1 MMQYSS
7 NANSEWLME
16 RLGLENIN
24 NQLTKLDFKDHSPI
38 YPFVSSLF
46 IAKEYFNDKT
56 EDELAIAMKNISE
69 EQYINYALNIHQK
82 MLKDS
87 EYRNQELDLNESM
100 QRIWSDRLPAGSVSD
115 YVSLMKKLNSK
126 TYFDEKTQAVLN
138 EIIETSIQYSSTN
151 EFYEHIGS
159 KGGST
164 LFIMTKALYAKDL
177 KGNKTEMAYFF
188 NDLNAQERKKMTMS
202 IKDFDRA
209 VLRNPKMIQKIQ
221 KLYSTYE

>member
-1 MMQYSS
+1 
-7 NANSEWLME
+7 
-16 RLGLENIN
+16 
-24 NQLTKLDFKDHSPI
+24 
-38 YPFVSSLF
+38 
-46 IAKEYFNDKT
+46 
-56 EDELAIAMKNISE
+56 
-69 EQYINYALNIHQK
+69 
-82 MLKDS
+82 
-87 EYRNQELDLNESM
+87 
-100 QRIWSDRLPAGSVSD
+100 
-115 YVSLMKKLNSK
+115 MKKLNSK